1 MRFSVKVP
9 RVGLSGLNRAK
20 PSHIRHSHIILR
32 RISTS
37 FVGSNRRRQQDSRK
51 GCRLPAS
58 RRVFGVFGQ
67 SRGEP
72 HNARLPPI
80 FSLKTTDSKI
90 TGSQGRPCRDFRWD
104 TILPGGLPG
113 FYVRLPQVAPWRLQP
128 GRPSTSNSSTSYYIV
143 IQPLSSDHI
152 DDGARSAVLPADSR
166 PPGRL
171 FTYCEPPGEAPPAP
185 SFPPSSPHENP
196 RRPGKFRAGRG
207 VNDWASKHS
216 SAQHTAWSRRPHTQ
230 SVADVAAA
238 ISAYW
243 KPN

>member
-113 FYVRLPQVAPWRLQP
+113 FYVRLPHVAPWRLQSGSVGAHLIKP
-128 GRPSTSNSSTSYYIV
+128 HYITSIFDRYLLLTSTTATRGPLSMQT
-143 IQPLSSDHI
+143 QPL
-152 DDGARSAVLPADSR
+152 PSR
-166 PPGRL
+166 LHGL
-171 FTYCEPPGEAPPAP
+171 
-185 SFPPSSPHENP
+185 
-196 RRPGKFRAGRG
+196 RG
-207 VNDWASKHS
+207 
-216 SAQHTAWSRRPHTQ
+216 
-230 SVADVAAA
+230 SVA
-238 ISAYW
+238 SPR
-243 KPN
+243 KPRYALLCRERSP